1 VGSIGRIAEVVRDM
15 NDHQTTIASAVEEQ
29 TAVTNELTR
38 SVGAAADGAS
48 AFTGTLTAVSEDA
61 ERSAEDVDS
70 ARTAARELDRL
81 SQELTRLLGAFT
93 V

>member
-1 VGSIGRIAEVVRDM
+1 MGSIGRIAEVVRDM

-29 TAVTNELTR
+29 TAVTAELTR
-38 SVGAAADGAS
+38 SVGAAADGAT
-48 AFTGTLTAVSEDA
+48 AFTGTLAAVSEDA
-61 ERSAEDVDS
+61 DRSAEDVET

-81 SQELTRLLGAFT
+81 SHELTRLLGAFT